1 MADLIKKIIAWL
13 WKKLVLLAILIVI
26 LVAALWVRKEARNIT
41 EDLKE
46 ADKLEAV
53 ANGIDESLAP
63 QRSEYERLSAEV
75 EELSKKLAT
84 QEGRVK
90 IAEEGVRLAKAKY
103 EKIEDQ
109 ERFYM
114 FRWNPAHKVFY
125 AKLDGAAAAVKEA
138 QKVLKLAKSD
148 WNEIKTKLEGSPA
161 GKRVLEIKQELD
173 EKESQLADLRDRI
186 GKKRGDAESRL
197 LQRMKR
203 AIVEVLPTAIFA
215 LLGIIFIPL
224 ALKSL
229 VYFCIAPLA
238 SKAKPVSLYPEA
250 SGALEVGPSEIS
262 IPINIEQGQS
272 VLVHS
277 HFLQASSDGAG
288 KRLRWLFS
296 WKYPLTSLAAGL
308 YAMNEVRNKRDE
320 PETITISPK
329 KSYFDRVS
337 VLKIPEGSSAV
348 IYPRSLVGIILENN
362 EHVHIDPQW
371 RIWNL
376 HSWLTL
382 QFRYIVIHGRAQ
394 LVVKG
399 CRGIRGEQVTRTAGR
414 KQDAGATLGFT
425 SNLNYSSERC
435 ETFWDYVWGR
445 DELFNDRFSGSEG
458 IHLTEEIPDESQ
470 RNTLFSR
477 GLEGILDGFLKA
489 FGI

>member
-13 WKKLVLLAILIVI
+13 WKKLVLLAILILI
-26 LVAALWVRKEARNIT
+26 LVAALWVRKEGRKIT

-53 ANGIDESLAP
+53 ANGLDESLTP
-63 QRSEYERLSAEV
+63 LRSEYERLSADV
-75 EELSKKLAT
+75 EKLSKALST
-84 QEGRVK
+84 QKGRVEL
-90 IAEEGVRLAKAKY
+90 AEKGVRLAKTNY
-103 EKIEDQ
+103 EKLEDQ
-109 ERFYM
+109 EKFYM
-114 FRWNPAHKVFY
+114 FRWNPAHKVFFG
-125 AKLDGAAAAVKEA
+125 KLDTAAAAVKEA
-138 QKVLKLAKSD
+138 QKALKLAKSD
-148 WNEIKTKLEGSPA
+148 WNEIKAKLEGSPA
-161 GKRVLEIKQELD
+161 GKRLLEIKEDLD

-186 GKKRGDAESRL
+186 GKTRGDAESRL
-197 LQRMKR
+197 LQRIKR

-215 LLGIIFIPL
+215 LVGIIFIPL
-224 ALKSL
+224 GIKSL
-229 VYFCIAPLA
+229 IYFVIAPLA

-250 SGALEVGPSEIS
+250 SGLLEVGPSEIS
-262 IPINIEQGQS
+262 IPVTIKPGQC

-277 HFLQASSDGAG
+277 NFLQASSDGAG

-320 PETITISPK
+320 LETITISPK
-329 KSYFDRVS
+329 KSYFDRVAI
-337 VLKIPEGSSAV
+337 LTIPEGSSAV
-348 IYPRSLVGIILENN
+348 IYPRSLVGIVLDDK

-371 RIWNL
+371 RVRNL

-399 CRGIRGEQVTRTAGR
+399 CRGIRGEKVTPTAGR

-445 DELFNDRFSGSEG
+445 DELFNDRFSGAEG
-458 IHLTEEIPDESQ
+458 THLTEEIPDESQ
-470 RNTLFSR
+470 RNTFFSR
-477 GLEGILDGFLKA
+477 GLEGVLDGVLKA